1 MVTSRDKQQAVVV
14 GKQPKNGTT
23 MTEKA
28 VEAPRSQQ
36 QQSSPVIEKKKM
48 EKCSI
53 HVMYFDDNKDHDITS
68 SRREESREEMQRRN
82 NGVNVVE
89 DVRDTLP
96 TVVDLD
102 KLHMAATSIV
112 HKFGNH
118 VVSCLDVPTLVTD
131 AKMRQDDELL
141 MAATS
146 SAESAVDMLDN
157 NVVVAD
163 ASTIS
168 AISIPHGSNDDVG
181 HKTEDYTTNVKRQQ
195 KKILEHPTSSI
206 FNERDGHTLDFDNI
220 SLSAKTKKGNKDILK
235 GVSSS
240 FQPKTLTAL
249 MGPSG
254 SGKTS
259 LLKVLTGRLSNKS
272 SKLNLTGKIKLD
284 GRVVDPTSIN
294 IRKQIAYVEQDVS
307 IPATSTP
314 REAIRFSA
322 R

>member
-1 MVTSRDKQQAVVV
+1 MVTSRDKQQAVV
-14 GKQPKNGTT
+14 GKQPKNGTLE
-23 MTEKA
+23 MEKF
-28 VEAPRSQQ
+28 EAPS
-36 QQSSPVIEKKKM
+36 QQSSTVIEKKKM

-53 HVMYFDDNKDHDITS
+53 HVMYFDDNKNHIT
-68 SRREESREEMQRRN
+68 RREESREEMQRN
-82 NGVNVVE
+82 DGINVVE

-96 TVVDLD
+96 TVDLD
-102 KLHMAATSIV
+102 KLHMAAASIV
-112 HKFGNH
+112 NKFGNH

-131 AKMRQDDELL
+131 AKMMQDDELL

-146 SAESAVDMLDN
+146 SAKSTVDILDN

-181 HKTEDYTTNVKRQQ
+181 HKTDYTTDVKRQQ
-195 KKILEHPTSSI
+195 KKILEHPTTSI

-220 SLSAKTKKGNKDILK
+220 SLTAKTKKGNKDILK

-272 SKLNLTGKIKLD
+272 SKLNLTGTIKLD
-284 GRVVDPTSIN
+284 GRIVDPTSIN

>member
-1 MVTSRDKQQAVVV
+1 MVTSRDKQQAVV
-14 GKQPKNGTT
+14 GKSKNGT

-28 VEAPRSQQ
+28 EAPS

-53 HVMYFDDNKDHDITS
+53 HVMYFDDNTNHITT
-68 SRREESREEMQRRN
+68 RREESREEMQRDD
-82 NGVNVVE
+82 GLNVVE

-96 TVVDLD
+96 TVDLD
-102 KLHMAATSIV
+102 KLHMAAASIV
-112 HKFGNH
+112 NKFGNH

-131 AKMRQDDELL
+131 AKMRQDNELL

-146 SAESAVDMLDN
+146 SAEGTVDMLDN

-181 HKTEDYTTNVKRQQ
+181 HKTGYTTDVKRQQ
-195 KKILEHPTSSI
+195 KKILEHPISSI
-206 FNERDGHTLDFDNI
+206 FNERDGYTLDFDNI

-272 SKLNLTGKIKLD
+272 SKLNLTGTIKLD
-284 GRVVDPTSIN
+284 GRIVDPTSIN

>member
-1 MVTSRDKQQAVVV
+1 MVTSRDKQQAVV
-14 GKQPKNGTT
+14 GKQPKNGTVE
-23 MTEKA
+23 MEKF
-28 VEAPRSQQ
+28 EAPS

-53 HVMYFDDNKDHDITS
+53 QVMYFDDNKNHDIT

-96 TVVDLD
+96 TVDLD
-102 KLHMAATSIV
+102 KLHMAAASIV

-141 MAATS
+141 MAVTS
-146 SAESAVDMLDN
+146 SAESAVDILDNN

-181 HKTEDYTTNVKRQQ
+181 HKTDYTNDVKRQQ
-195 KKILEHPTSSI
+195 KKILEHPISSI

-272 SKLNLTGKIKLD
+272 SKLNLTGTIKLD
-284 GRVVDPTSIN
+284 GRIVDPTSIN

>member
-1 MVTSRDKQQAVVV
+1 MVTSRDKQQAVVS
-14 GKQPKNGTT
+14 KQPKNGTVE
-23 MTEKA
+23 MEKF
-28 VEAPRSQQ
+28 EAPS

-53 HVMYFDDNKDHDITS
+53 QVMYFDDNKNHDIT
-68 SRREESREEMQRRN
+68 RREESREEMQRRN

-96 TVVDLD
+96 TVDLD
-102 KLHMAATSIV
+102 KLHMAAASIV
-112 HKFGNH
+112 NKFGNH
-118 VVSCLDVPTLVTD
+118 VVSCLDIPKMVTD

-146 SAESAVDMLDN
+146 SAESAVDILDNN

-168 AISIPHGSNDDVG
+168 AISIPHGSNDDIG
-181 HKTEDYTTNVKRQQ
+181 HKTEDYTNDVKRQQ
-195 KKILEHPTSSI
+195 KRILEHPTTSI

-235 GVSSS
+235 SVSSS

-272 SKLNLTGKIKLD
+272 SKLNLTGTIKLD
-284 GRVVDPTSIN
+284 GRIVDPTSIN

>member
-1 MVTSRDKQQAVVV
+1 MVTSRDKQQAVV
-14 GKQPKNGTT
+14 GKQPKNGTVK
-23 MTEKA
+23 MEKA
-28 VEAPRSQQ
+28 EAPS

-53 HVMYFDDNKDHDITS
+53 HVMYFDDNKNHDIT

-96 TVVDLD
+96 TVDLD
-102 KLHMAATSIV
+102 KLHMAAASIV
-112 HKFGNH
+112 NKFGNH

-141 MAATS
+141 MATTS
-146 SAESAVDMLDN
+146 SAESTVDMLDN

-181 HKTEDYTTNVKRQQ
+181 HKTEDYTTDVKRQQ

-259 LLKVLTGRLSNKS
+259 LLKVVTGRLSNKS
-272 SKLNLTGKIKLD
+272 SKLNLTGTIKLD
-284 GRVVDPTSIN
+284 GRIVDPTSIN

-307 IPATSTP
+307 IPATGTP

>member
-1 MVTSRDKQQAVVV
+1 MVTSRDKQQAIV
-14 GKQPKNGTT
+14 GKQPKNGTVE
-23 MTEKA
+23 MEKF
-28 VEAPRSQQ
+28 EAPS

-53 HVMYFDDNKDHDITS
+53 HVMYFDDNKNHDIT
-68 SRREESREEMQRRN
+68 RREESREEMHRRN

-96 TVVDLD
+96 TVDLD
-102 KLHMAATSIV
+102 KLHMAAASIV
-112 HKFGNH
+112 NKFGNH

-141 MAATS
+141 MAATL

-181 HKTEDYTTNVKRQQ
+181 HKTDFKRQQ
-195 KKILEHPTSSI
+195 KKILEHPISSI
-206 FNERDGHTLDFDNI
+206 FNERDGYTLDFDNI

-272 SKLNLTGKIKLD
+272 SKLNLTGTIKLD
-284 GRVVDPTSIN
+284 GRIVDPTSIN

>member
-1 MVTSRDKQQAVVV
+1 
-14 GKQPKNGTT
+14 

-28 VEAPRSQQ
+28 EAPRSQQ
-36 QQSSPVIEKKKM
+36 SSSVIEKKKM

-53 HVMYFDDNKDHDITS
+53 HLMYFDDNTNHDITS
-68 SRREESREEMQRRN
+68 RREDSREEMQRRN

-96 TVVDLD
+96 TTVDLD
-102 KLHMAATSIV
+102 KLHMAAASIV
-112 HKFGNH
+112 SKFGNH
-118 VVSCLDVPTLVTD
+118 VVSCLDVPTLVSD
-131 AKMRQDDELL
+131 AKMRQDDDDELL

-146 SAESAVDMLDN
+146 SAESTADMFDN

-181 HKTEDYTTNVKRQQ
+181 HKTEDYTNDDVKRQQ

-240 FQPKTLTAL
+240 FQPKTVTAL

-272 SKLNLTGKIKLD
+272 SKLNLTGTIKLD